1 MTASRRPAL
10 SGGDPL
16 DEVADALAAREP
28 LYREVAD
35 VAIDTATADA
45 TAVAEQILAWLGS
58 ESPEGAA

>member
-1 MTASRRPAL
+1 
-10 SGGDPL
+10 L

-45 TAVAEQILAWLGS
+45 AAVAERILSWLGS
-58 ESPEGAA
+58 DSPEGAA